1 MLLGPVRGVLFSSGL
16 EWREQRN
23 FILKSLGD
31 FGLGK
36 SEIEGKIWVEA
47 LKLRDMFV
55 DMNGEA
61 TDLNLMMNIA
71 VVNTLWS
78 ITVSDTIDLKDE
90 KVKRIIQKIDKAIKV
105 ASHMHPLSMLFP
117 FLTKAF
123 PKFFGVEQ
131 MDIAVSSLKSMID
144 KHVEDHMES
153 FNEEKIEDFL
163 DMYILLRKKSW
174 ASTSSTF
181 FGNIGNQNQQIV
193 LLDLFLAGVET
204 TTTSLLWAILFLL
217 HHPEVQEKIYEAVID
232 VNLERDGIRKFS
244 EEVGS

>member
-55 DMNGEA
+55 DMNGES

-90 KVKRIIQKIDKAIKV
+90 KVKLYITLIM
-105 ASHMHPLSMLFP
+105 S
-117 FLTKAF
+117 T
-123 PKFFGVEQ
+123 
-131 MDIAVSSLKSMID
+131 
-144 KHVEDHMES
+144 
-153 FNEEKIEDFL
+153 
-163 DMYILLRKKSW
+163 ILLRILKKS
-174 ASTSSTF
+174 SP
-181 FGNIGNQNQQIV
+181 QV
-193 LLDLFLAGVET
+193 
-204 TTTSLLWAILFLL
+204 
-217 HHPEVQEKIYEAVID
+217 
-232 VNLERDGIRKFS
+232 
-244 EEVGS
+244 